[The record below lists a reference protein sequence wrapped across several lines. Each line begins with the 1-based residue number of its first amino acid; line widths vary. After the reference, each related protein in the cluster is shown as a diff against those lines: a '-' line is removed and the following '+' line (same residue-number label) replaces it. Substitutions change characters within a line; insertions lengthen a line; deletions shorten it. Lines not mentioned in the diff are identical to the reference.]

1 VTRERAHGLQL
12 YALAAVLLIGGIVWF
27 FRTEPYV
34 GADPR
39 VLAWQA
45 TVIREVPDVQ
55 PQVGSGTL
63 MIGSGAE
70 REARAPV
77 DGGSFTL
84 TMVCAG
90 IGQVRGAAEL
100 GGQQR
105 HRARGP
111 LRGRTQLGHP
121 DGRAGHRVLPVH
133 AGGNERGG
141 LPLAPDAGHHV
152 TN

>member
-12 YALAAVLLIGGIVWF
+12 YVLAAVLLIGGIVWF
-27 FRTEPYV
+27 FRAEPYV

-45 TVIREVPDVQ
+45 TVIRELPDVQ
-55 PQVGSGTL
+55 PQVSSDTL

-70 REARAPV
+70 REARTPV

-90 IGQVRGAAEL
+90 IGQVRVRLSSAASND
-100 GGQQR
+100 
-105 HRARGP
+105 
-111 LRGRTQLGHP
+111 T
-121 DGRAGHRVLPVH
+121 GRAVPCADAPSAVTLTV
-133 AGGNERGG
+133 G
-141 LPLAPDAGHHV
+141 LGTEFYLSMQAETSEAVFRWRLTPA
-152 TN
+152 TT